1 MEEMSSDEEDHGI
14 YTQTEN
20 PMDITTTMMSPT
32 TAALLA
38 NMNISL
44 RCDASTT
51 MAMPEGVENAV
62 PNEQL
67 IINNGKGRGGMKQR
81 INRIRTNIG
90 PNETTY
96 MTNHDAFVSKT
107 ISRHVA
113 RTRRSGD
120 SSLPDYT
127 IMNKSDRKLA
137 LENVDKLL
145 TRLDIEATRPRE
157 EVNNYV
163 LSSGTDITT
172 LGMEGAENDQQTFDC
187 TLRMQSTYD
196 SNDTTTLG
204 DHREE
209 DNESEMHVDL
219 GQRRSTFDSNALTT
233 LGGDL
238 NESHIAFGGGRRTTF
253 ESNDATT
260 LGGGRRSTSL
270 LLDESAILLSI
281 DDGEG
286 VDNYHMRAVAT
297 DEEDIERARFK
308 HANDDYR
315 EVMDTTTPPS
325 IIPPVLAPTKRCAS
339 NSGKRGSKVH
349 PRVDDSFLGHCD
361 AGLADGKFPH
371 DRSED
376 LSFGTSPIQRRFSDA
391 DLNYSDRFDN
401 DEKPPRVDDA
411 VRLSASKHNSNSSIG
426 NDHESDENSRFS
438 AVDNDNDNVSFG
450 GDNDNHDGNFN
461 SQWDNA
467 EVVATQWGSEAE
479 DGVGESPVRRRA
491 IRFEGTAQ
499 QMTEKQSQ
507 RRSLRGRDRKVMGAI
522 NDDDDDFLR
531 EEEEIMDDNYSIQ
544 PNKIG
549 KTKSGND
556 PIETVRNLCRRAKT
570 MDEMGM
576 DSLEEVAPIDV
587 RLRDGVNMKM
597 DPLRMNNKS
606 KSTKKQQKGNG
617 RTQLGVHC
625 TTVVDDESDNSLSD
639 PEPSFKDPISDFPSR
654 VAVRLNAGLNFLL
667 ETEAQARVTARTG
680 VDTDECKNSSAAL
693 LSMSIRQ
700 IVSVV
705 TKLLVQTRNS
715 ARLHQ
720 RAVNGHSF
728 AKRLTPSSQVNLLQK
743 DNDFLAGGTLIVCRG
758 KEDIERWEVALRE
771 YTSLSVLNHAG
782 IPASL
787 RKITNTAGKCA
798 GFDVVLTTYDS
809 MKTAEATIPVDS
821 TGLAIL
827 GGKATSNND
836 DGWFTSRDMM
846 TQSGPSA
853 KQKCFQLSVLLRLS
867 WFRVIFIDILGPKGY
882 TTKPG
887 TARLQAVL
895 AINAKSRQ
903 AFFEKSEEDISSQA
917 EKKFFDDRK
926 KMRTLITTLHLP
938 DMKLDKFMR
947 LYIRD
952 VAKLGGPRDLDL
964 LESSSSD
971 SDASDEEMSNG

>member
-1 MEEMSSDEEDHGI
+1 
-14 YTQTEN
+14 
-20 PMDITTTMMSPT
+20 
-32 TAALLA
+32 
-38 NMNISL
+38 
-44 RCDASTT
+44 
-51 MAMPEGVENAV
+51 MAMPDGAENVV
-62 PNEQL
+62 PNNEQL
-67 IINNGKGRGGMKQR
+67 MFNNGGIARV
-81 INRIRTNIG
+81 RTNIG

-96 MTNHDAFVSKT
+96 MANHDAFVSKT
-107 ISRHVA
+107 ISRHLA
-113 RTRRSGD
+113 RTRTNLRSGD

-137 LENVDKLL
+137 LENVLENVDKLL
-145 TRLDIEATRPRE
+145 ARLDIEATSTARPRE
-157 EVNNYV
+157 EVVNNCV
-163 LSSGTDITT
+163 LSSGTDTTT
-172 LGMEGAENDQQTFDC
+172 LGMEGAENDQRTFDC

-209 DNESEMHVDL
+209 DDNESEMHVAL
-219 GQRRSTFDSNALTT
+219 GPRRSTFDSNALTT
-233 LGGDL
+233 LGGDP
-238 NESHIAFGGGRRTTF
+238 NESHTSFRGGRRTTF

-281 DDGEG
+281 DDGDG
-286 VDNYHMRAVAT
+286 VDNYPTKVKATMRAVVR
-297 DEEDIERARFK
+297 DEDAIERARFK
-308 HANDDYR
+308 HSNDDSR
-315 EVMDTTTPPS
+315 VLMDTSSTTPPS
-325 IIPPVLAPTKRCAS
+325 IIPSVLAPTKRCAS

-371 DRSED
+371 DRSDD

-391 DLNYSDRFDN
+391 DLDYSDRCDN
-401 DEKPPRVDDA
+401 DEKPHGFDDA
-411 VRLSASKHNSNSSIG
+411 VRRSASKHHSNSSIG

-450 GDNDNHDGNFN
+450 GGHDDHDGNFK

-467 EVVATQWGSEAE
+467 EVVATQWDSEAE
-479 DGVGESPVRRRA
+479 DGESPVRRRA

-507 RRSLRGRDRKVMGAI
+507 RRSLRGGDREVAGPNLVRVP
-522 NDDDDDFLR
+522 NDDDDDDFSR
-531 EEEEIMDDNYSIQ
+531 EEEAIMDDSDSIQ
-544 PNKIG
+544 PKKSG
-549 KTKSGND
+549 MTKSGDD

-576 DSLEEVAPIDV
+576 DSLEEVAPINV

-597 DPLRMNNKS
+597 DPLRMNNKA
-606 KSTKKQQKGNG
+606 KSTKTNQKGKG
-617 RTQLGVHC
+617 RTKLDVHC

-639 PEPSFKDPISDFPSR
+639 PELSFKDPISDFPSR

-680 VDTDECKNSSAAL
+680 VDTDECKHSSAAL
-693 LSMSIRQ
+693 LSMTIRQ

-705 TKLLVQTRNS
+705 AKLLVQTRNS

-720 RAVNGHSF
+720 RAMNGQSF
-728 AKRLTPSSQVNLLQK
+728 AKRLTPSSQVNLPPK

-787 RKITNTAGKCA
+787 RKLTNTAGKCA

-827 GGKATSNND
+827 GGKATSNGD

-846 TQSGPSA
+846 TQSGPAA
-853 KQKCFQLSVLLRLS
+853 KQKCFQLSVLLRMS

-903 AFFEKSEEDISSQA
+903 AFFEKAEEDISSQA

-926 KMRTLITTLHLP
+926 ILRCLITTLHLP
-938 DMKLDKFMR
+938 DMKLDKFMSAH
-947 LYIRD
+947 IRD

-964 LESSSSD
+964 LESSSSN